1 MEDILRLEF
10 NEWAKAGRG
19 DLLVTVRIALPEM
32 SDPELEALMKT
43 WRSDKPFDPRKD
55 M

>member
-1 MEDILRLEF
+1 M
-10 NEWAKAGRG
+10 
-19 DLLVTVRIALPEM
+19 LPE
-32 SDPELEALMKT
+32 SRDADLEALMKK